1 LVLNKRKLRVRALP
15 SNLPDVIIADISAL
29 KLGDKLFTS
38 SIESENFTF
47 VHPDNTVICQVRTSR
62 AAIKEADVE
71 EAETEQEESTEAA
84 E

>member
-1 LVLNKRKLRVRALP
+1 MVLNKRKLRVRALP
-15 SNLPDVIIADISAL
+15 SNLPDVLIADISAL
-29 KLGDKLFTS
+29 ELGGKLFTS

-62 AAIKEADVE
+62 AALKEADVE
-71 EAETEQEESTEAA
+71 EIATEKTPTEAA

>member
-1 LVLNKRKLRVRALP
+1 
-15 SNLPDVIIADISAL
+15 DISTL
-29 KLGDKLFTS
+29 ELGGKLFTS

-71 EAETEQEESTEAA
+71 ETATEETPTEAA